1 MNDKPPSGAAAPT
14 RHFDVLIVG
23 SGLAGLSTALLLPS
37 HLRVAILTKRT
48 IEDGSSGWA
57 QGGIAA
63 VLADGD
69 SFDAHVQDTFV
80 AGAGLCDPA
89 ATRFTVENAPAAIAW
104 LRALGTPFTE
114 HDGELHLTREGG
126 HSHRRIVHAA
136 DATGAAVQQTLIE
149 RVRQASHI
157 QVFETHNLVDLI
169 LSDKHAQHATA
180 PRRCLGAYA
189 LNEST
194 DEVEAFVAPHTVL
207 CTGGAGKVYLYTS
220 NPDTA
225 TGDGIA
231 AAWRAGCRVAN
242 MEFIQFHPTCLYH
255 PKAKSF
261 LISEAVRGEG
271 GLLKLPAHLGGHRF
285 MPDHDPRAE
294 LAPRD
299 VVARAIDFE
308 MKKHGLDCVYLD
320 ISHQPP
326 AFLHEHF
333 PNILARCA
341 ELGIDITREPIP
353 VVPAAHYTCGGVVT
367 DLKARA
373 DLPGLY
379 VVGEASYT
387 GLHGANRLASNSL
400 LECMVFARAAVG
412 DILAQ
417 PPWTPPPVR
426 PWDDSRVIDADE
438 QVVISHNWD
447 ELRRFMWDYV
457 GIVRTDKRLER
468 AAHRIALLKAEIQ
481 EFYQSFHVTR
491 DLLELRNLVEVA
503 DLIVRC
509 AQARKESRGLHF
521 SRDHPDL
528 LPEARPTIL
537 QPENAK
543 IAL

>member
-1 MNDKPPSGAAAPT
+1 MTATPLSPASPAPT
-14 RHFDVLIVG
+14 TRPFDAVIVG
-23 SGLAGLSTALLLPS
+23 SGLAGLSTALLLPA
-37 HLRVAILTKRT
+37 HWQVAVLTKRT

-63 VLADGD
+63 VLADDD
-69 SFDAHVQDTFV
+69 SFDAHVEDTFV

-89 ATRFTVENAPAAIAW
+89 ATRFTVENAPEAIAW
-104 LRALGTPFTE
+104 LRSMGTQFTL

-136 DATGAAVQQTLIE
+136 DATGAAVQHTLID
-149 RVRQASHI
+149 RVRQAPNV

-169 LSDKHAQHATA
+169 LSDKHTGQADA

-189 LNEST
+189 LNEDT
-194 DEVEAFVAPHTVL
+194 DQVEAFVAPHTVL

-261 LISEAVRGEG
+261 LITEAVRGEG

-308 MKKHGLDCVYLD
+308 MKRHGIDCVYLD

-326 AFLHEHF
+326 AFLREHF

-341 ELGIDITREPIP
+341 ELGIDITKEPIP

-367 DLKARA
+367 DLNART

-379 VVGEASYT
+379 VVGEASCT

-400 LECMVFARAAVG
+400 LECMVFARAAVR
-412 DILAQ
+412 DMAAQ
-417 PPWTPPPVR
+417 PTAAIPTIR

-438 QVVISHNWD
+438 HVVISHNWD

-481 EFYQSFHVTR
+481 EFYKSFHVTR

-521 SRDHPDL
+521 SRDYPNL
-528 LPEARPTIL
+528 LPEALPTVL
-537 QPENAK
+537 TP
-543 IAL
+543 